1 MPQLRRS
8 TRLGPPRILMS
19 AAVVFLCS
27 VAPAA
32 PAPTRRVQTEAEL
45 KAVKAEI
52 ARVRDKV
59 THDQVETDRV
69 SRELRAAEVSA
80 AEARDAL
87 EHVRSER
94 ADRVQ
99 RRAQLATDKHGREAR
114 IAAER
119 AALAAQ
125 LRAAYLI
132 GRDEPLKLLLNQQ
145 DPSRAGR
152 MFAYYGYFGRARAGE
167 VERISASV
175 RELNTLDGQLS
186 EQEQHLSDLESER
199 RADVD
204 RLEQARARRSEA
216 LVALKAQSRNRTQ
229 TLERLQREQS
239 GLETLLRELRRA
251 LEKFPVDNSSPFAQ
265 LRGKL
270 TWPVSGQMVAH
281 FGETRAGGVK
291 WDGVLFATERGAQV
305 RAVYQGRVIFA
316 DWLPGLGLLTIID
329 HGDGYL
335 SLYGHNER
343 LFKGVGESVSA
354 GEAIATA
361 GDSGGSTR
369 PELYFEIRRG
379 GRPVDPRPWFKG
391 AGGG

>member
-1 MPQLRRS
+1 MHEPRRS
-8 TRLGPPRILMS
+8 APQSTPWLAVG
-19 AAVVFLCS
+19 AAVSLFCS
-27 VAPAA
+27 VVAAA
-32 PAPTRRVQTEAEL
+32 PAPTKRTQTEAEL
-45 KAVKAEI
+45 RAVKAEI

-59 THDQVETDRV
+59 SHDQIETDRV
-69 SRELRAAEVSA
+69 ARELRAAEVSA
-80 AEARDAL
+80 AEARDSL

-94 ADRVQ
+94 AVRAQ
-99 RRAQLATDKHGREAR
+99 RRAQLASERRMREAR
-114 IAAER
+114 IAAEQ

-132 GRDEPLKLLLNQQ
+132 GREEPLKLLLNQQ

-152 MFAYYGYFGRARAGE
+152 MFAYYGYFGRARAGQVGE
-167 VERISASV
+167 ITASV
-175 RELNTLDGQLS
+175 RELDALDSQLAGADQRLS
-186 EQEQHLSDLESER
+186 ELETER
-199 RADVD
+199 RTDLD
-204 RLEQARARRSEA
+204 RLEQARMRRSEA
-216 LVALKAQSRNRTQ
+216 LTSLTAQSRSRAQ

-239 GLETLLRELRRA
+239 GLENLLRELRRA
-251 LEKFPVDNSSPFAQ
+251 LEKFPLDNSSPFAQ

-270 TWPVSGQMVAH
+270 AWPVSGQIVARY
-281 FGETRAGGVK
+281 GETRAGGVK

-305 RAVYQGRVIFA
+305 RAIYQGRVIFA

-343 LFKGVGESVSA
+343 LFKAVGESVGA
-354 GEAIATA
+354 GEAIAAA
-361 GDSGGSTR
+361 GDTGGSTR

-391 AGGG
+391 P

>member
-1 MPQLRRS
+1 MPALRRS
-8 TRLGPPRILMS
+8 TRLGRSWILVS
-19 AAVVFLCS
+19 AAAALFCAL
-27 VAPAA
+27 APGA
-32 PAPTRRVQTEAEL
+32 PAPTKRIQTEAEL

-59 THDQVETDRV
+59 NHDQVETDRV
-69 SRELRAAEVSA
+69 ARELRAAEVSA
-80 AEARDAL
+80 ADARDAL
-87 EHVRSER
+87 EHVRTER

-132 GRDEPLKLLLNQQ
+132 GRDEPLKLLFNQQ

-167 VERISASV
+167 VERITASV
-175 RELNTLDGQLS
+175 HELDTLDGQLS
-186 EQEQHLSDLESER
+186 EQEQHLTDLESER
-199 RADVD
+199 RSDVD
-204 RLEQARARRSEA
+204 RLEQARTHRSEA
-216 LVALKAQSRNRTQ
+216 LVTLKAQSRNRAQ

-251 LEKFPVDNSSPFAQ
+251 LEKFPVDSSSPFAQ

-270 TWPVSGQMVAH
+270 AWPVSGQMVARY
-281 FGETRAGGVK
+281 GETRAGGVK
-291 WDGVLFATERGAQV
+291 WDGVLFAVERGAQV
-305 RAVYQGRVIFA
+305 RAIYQGRVIFA

-343 LFKGVGESVSA
+343 LFKAVGESVSA
-354 GEAIATA
+354 GEAIAAA
-361 GDSGGSTR
+361 GDSGGSAR

-379 GRPVDPRPWFKG
+379 GRPVDPRPWFKS